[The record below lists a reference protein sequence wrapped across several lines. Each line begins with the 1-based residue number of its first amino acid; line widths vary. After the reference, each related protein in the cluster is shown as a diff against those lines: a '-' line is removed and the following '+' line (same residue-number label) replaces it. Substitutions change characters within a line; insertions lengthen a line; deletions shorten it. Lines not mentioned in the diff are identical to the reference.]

1 VQVSELQVEFR
12 WSSGGALLK
21 FTWSPGMFK
30 YRYAYLSMFQV
41 DSRWTPENHLE
52 SSGVH
57 LNSVGE
63 CKVLGDWAIDDGG
76 DEENRM

>member
-1 VQVSELQVEFR
+1 
-12 WSSGGALLK
+12 
-21 FTWSPGMFK
+21 MFK

-63 CKVLGDWAIDDGG
+63 CKVLDTLEKLKPSMPSRNTTGG
-76 DEENRM
+76 LECEHSSRTMLKDVEFANNSR

>member
-1 VQVSELQVEFR
+1 
-12 WSSGGALLK
+12 
-21 FTWSPGMFK
+21 MFK

-63 CKVLGDWAIDDGG
+63 CKVLAGRITEQSHTALLLVILIFFV
-76 DEENRM
+76 